1 MIVRPSHLAERA
13 GVFKSRGEELQ
24 REGGQCGEKGILLLS
39 LRGTPGPL
47 GRSSEGTCKFII
59 RKLEVPGS
67 KMGCL
72 EGR

>member
-13 GVFKSRGEELQ
+13 EREEEAQ
-24 REGGQCGEKGILLLS
+24 REGGRCREKGNLLLS
-39 LRGTPGPL
+39 LRESPGPF